1 MASTAPKWMDN
12 LKPEEVCFVI
22 SPLGEP
28 DSEPRK
34 RADKAFQY
42 IIAPAAEAN
51 GLHAV
56 RSDEL
61 SIPGMITN
69 QVIQHIL
76 NDRVVVADLTDRNAN
91 VFYELG
97 LRHAFRKPVVQLLLK
112 GQTIPFDVIGHRTV
126 YYDLDLADGVR
137 ARNDVEKQI
146 AASLIPNYKVDSPV
160 TQAAD
165 ILRLSESTTPENQLM
180 LKAILDQIDGL
191 GRRVAEMSI
200 LVCKPED
207 FRDAIPPMIRDH
219 LEDILRRYSD
229 EIDLLKSIRHAGVT
243 GIYKRREA
251 AINAFIPA
259 LDEEATDIMIIGSS
273 LKGLLLKEEYKGI
286 REKLRFK
293 CDRGLCNVR
302 ILLTH
307 PIFADFRAK
316 QESRRPTEIGLEI
329 IKTLEE
335 LRSWSRDYCHV
346 KLYLG
351 TPTCFAV
358 KTARRMLINP
368 YPYGTTSYD
377 SPCLIL
383 EYSPD
388 GGAERPS
395 YFFDEFKAR
404 HFGAWDTELSVPITD
419 FDRSIAEFNK
429 ALGEYGS
436 QVQELLSLAHRTQ

>member
-1 MASTAPKWMDN
+1 MADTNPKWIDN
-12 LKPEEVCFVI
+12 LSSDEICFVI
-22 SPLGEP
+22 SPLGDA
-28 DSEPRK
+28 DSDIR
-34 RADKAFQY
+34 RRSDQVFQY

-51 GLHAV
+51 GLRAI

-61 SIPGMITN
+61 SSPGMITN

-76 NDRVVVADLTDRNAN
+76 NDKILIADLTDRNAN

-97 LRHAFRKPVVQLLLK
+97 LRHAFRKPVVQLLIK

-126 YYDLDLADGVR
+126 YYDLDLADGTR
-137 ARNDVEKQI
+137 ARKEVEKQI
-146 AASLIPNYKVDSPV
+146 ASSLSPNYKVDSPV

-165 ILRLSESTTPENQLM
+165 IQRLSESTTPENQLIM
-180 LKAILDQIDGL
+180 KTILDQIDGL
-191 GRRVAEMSI
+191 GRRVADMSV

-207 FRDAIPPMIRDH
+207 FRDAIPPIIRDH
-219 LEDILRRYSD
+219 LEDILRRYAD
-229 EIDLLKSIRHAGVT
+229 EIDLLKAIRHAGVV
-243 GIYKRREA
+243 GMFKRREA
-251 AINAFIPA
+251 AINAFVPA
-259 LDEEATDIMIIGSS
+259 LDEEAVDIMVIGSS
-273 LKGLLLKEEYKGI
+273 LKGLLLKDEYRVV

-293 CDRGLCNVR
+293 CDRGLCNTR
-302 ILLTH
+302 FLLTH

-316 QESRRPTEIGLEI
+316 QESRRPTEIGVEI
-329 IKTLEE
+329 IKSLDE
-335 LRSWSRDYCHV
+335 LKNWNQEHCQV

-351 TPTCFAV
+351 TPTCFAI
-358 KTARRMLINP
+358 KTTRRMLLNP

-419 FDRSIAEFNK
+419 FDRATKEFTRK
-429 ALGEYGS
+429 LSEYGT
-436 QVQELLSLAHRTQ
+436 QVQNLLSLAH